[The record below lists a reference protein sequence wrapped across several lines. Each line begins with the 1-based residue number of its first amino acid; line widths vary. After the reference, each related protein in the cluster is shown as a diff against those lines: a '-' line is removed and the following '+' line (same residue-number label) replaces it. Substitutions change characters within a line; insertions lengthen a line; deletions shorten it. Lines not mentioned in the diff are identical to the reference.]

1 MIGKKPLVM
10 ITGASAGIG
19 QETARVFSA
28 AGYPL
33 LLVARRPAL
42 IDAMGLPDTLAVEAD
57 VRDLGALATAIEQGE
72 KRFGPVDC
80 LINNAGISR
89 LARLDEQDPEQWR
102 DLIDINCLGVLNGM
116 HAVAPGMKERRHG
129 TIINVS
135 SIAGRKVY
143 PHHDVYGG
151 TKHFVHAVS
160 EGMRQTM
167 SAYRVRVM
175 VISPGVAKSEID
187 KTITHENAYDF
198 WDRGRKLL
206 DGGLDAGD
214 IARTMLFAYQLPQTV
229 NLQEMTITHTG
240 QEF

>member
-1 MIGKKPLVM
+1 MTKKPLVM

-33 LLVARRPAL
+33 LLIARRAAL
-42 IDAMGLPDTLAVEAD
+42 IETMGLPDTLAVEAD
-57 VRDLGALATAIEQGE
+57 VRDHAAIAAAIEQGE
-72 KRFGPVDC
+72 KQFGPVDC

-102 DLIDINCLGVLNGM
+102 DLIDINCIGVLNGM
-116 HAVAPGMKERRHG
+116 HAVAPGMKARRRG
-129 TIINVS
+129 TIINLS

-151 TKHFVHAVS
+151 TKHFVHAVT

-167 SAYRVRVM
+167 SGYDVRVM
-175 VISPGVAKSEID
+175 VISPGVTKSEID
-187 KTITHENAYDF
+187 KTITHRNAYEF
-198 WDRGRKLL
+198 WNKGREAM
-206 DGGLDAGD
+206 DGGIDANHV
-214 IARTMLFAYQLPQTV
+214 ARTMLFAYELPQNV
-229 NLQEMTITHTG
+229 ILQEMTITHTR

>member
-1 MIGKKPLVM
+1 MTKPLVF

-33 LLVARRPAL
+33 LLVARRVERIA
-42 IDAMGLPDTLAVEAD
+42 AMGLPNTVAVAAD
-57 VRDLGALATAIEQGE
+57 VRDYAAMAAALAEGE
-72 KRFGPVDC
+72 AAFGPVDC
-80 LINNAGISR
+80 LINNAGIAR
-89 LARLDEQDPEQWR
+89 LARLDEQDPAEWQ
-102 DLIDINCLGVLNGM
+102 DLIAINCVGVLNGM
-116 HAVAPGMKERRHG
+116 HIVSEGMKARRHG

-167 SAYRVRVM
+167 SAHDVRVM
-175 VISPGVAKSEID
+175 TISPGVTKSDIET
-187 KTITHENAYDF
+187 TITHKNAHEF
-198 WDRGRKLL
+198 WSKGR
-206 DGGLDAGD
+206 DAMAGGIEAETV
-214 IARTMLFAYQLPQTV
+214 ARTMLFAYELPQSV
-229 NLQEMTITHTG
+229 NLQEMTITPTA
-240 QEF
+240 QTF

>member
-1 MIGKKPLVM
+1 MAKKPLVM

-33 LLVARRPAL
+33 LLIARRRAL
-42 IDAMGLPDTLAVEAD
+42 VDAMELPDTLAVEAD
-57 VRDLGALATAIEQGE
+57 VRDHAALAAAIEQGE
-72 KRFGPVDC
+72 QKFGPVDC

-102 DLIDINCLGVLNGM
+102 DLIDINCIGVLNGM
-116 HAVAPGMKERRHG
+116 HAVAPGMKARRRG
-129 TIINVS
+129 TIINLS

-151 TKHFVHAVS
+151 TKHFVHAVT
-160 EGMRQTM
+160 EGLRQTM
-167 SAYRVRVM
+167 SAYDVRVM
-175 VISPGVAKSEID
+175 VISPGVTKSEID
-187 KTITHENAYDF
+187 KTITHKNAYDF
-198 WDRGRKLL
+198 WNAGREAM
-206 DGGLDAGD
+206 DGGIDAND
-214 IARTMLFAYQLPQTV
+214 VARTMLFAYQLPQNV
-229 NLQEMTITHTG
+229 ILQEMTITHTR

>member
-1 MIGKKPLVM
+1 MTRPLVV

-19 QETARVFSA
+19 RETARVFSA

-33 LLVARRPAL
+33 LLVARRPER
-42 IDAMGLPDTLAVEAD
+42 IEAMGLPDTLAVEAD
-57 VRDLGALATAIEQGE
+57 VRDYDALAAAIRKGE
-72 KRFGPVDC
+72 DKFGPVDC

-116 HAVAPGMKERRHG
+116 HAVASGMKERRRG
-129 TIINVS
+129 TIINLS

-151 TKHFVHAVS
+151 TKHFVHAVT
-160 EGMRQTM
+160 EGLRQTM
-167 SAYRVRVM
+167 SAYDVRVM
-175 VISPGVAKSEID
+175 VISPGVTKSEID
-187 KTITHENAYDF
+187 KTITHRNAYEF
-198 WDRGRKLL
+198 WNKGREAM
-206 DGGLDAGD
+206 DGGIDATHV
-214 IARTMLFAYQLPQTV
+214 ARAMLFAYELPQDV
-229 NLQEMTITHTG
+229 ILQEMTITHTR

>member
-1 MIGKKPLVM
+1 MTRKPLVM

-33 LLVARRPAL
+33 LLIARRAAL
-42 IDAMGLPDTLAVEAD
+42 IEAMGLPDSLAVEAD
-57 VRDLGALATAIEQGE
+57 VRDHAALAAAIEQGE
-72 KRFGPVDC
+72 KQFGPVDC

-102 DLIDINCLGVLNGM
+102 DLIDINCIGVLNGM
-116 HAVAPGMKERRHG
+116 HAVALGMKARRRG
-129 TIINVS
+129 TIINLS

-151 TKHFVHAVS
+151 TKHFVHAVT

-167 SAYRVRVM
+167 SGYDVRVM
-175 VISPGVAKSEID
+175 VISPGVTKSEID
-187 KTITHENAYDF
+187 KTITHRNAYEF
-198 WDRGRKLL
+198 WNKGREAM
-206 DGGLDAGD
+206 DGGIDANHV
-214 IARTMLFAYQLPQTV
+214 ARTMLFAYELPQNV
-229 NLQEMTITHTG
+229 ILQEMTITHTR

>member
-1 MIGKKPLVM
+1 MPSEKPLVM

-33 LLVARRPAL
+33 LLVARRPDL
-42 IDAMGLPDTLAVEAD
+42 IEAMGLPDTLAVAAD
-57 VRDLGALATAIEQGE
+57 VRDHEALARAIEAGE
-72 KRFGPVDC
+72 ALFGPVDC

-102 DLIDINCLGVLNGM
+102 DLIDINCIGVLNGM
-116 HAVAPGMKERRHG
+116 HAIAPGMKDRRHG

-167 SAYRVRVM
+167 SAYGVRVM

-187 KTITHENAYDF
+187 KTITHENAYEF
-198 WDRGRKLL
+198 WNKGREQL
-206 DGGLDAGD
+206 DGGLDAND
-214 IARTMLFAYQLPQTV
+214 IARTMLFAYQLPQHV

>member
-1 MIGKKPLVM
+1 MNQKPLVM

-28 AGYPL
+28 AGHPL
-33 LLVARRPAL
+33 LLVARRAAL
-42 IDAMGLPDTLAVEAD
+42 IEAMGLPDALAVEAD
-57 VRDLGALATAIEQGE
+57 VRDHAALASAIEQGE
-72 KRFGPVDC
+72 AKFGPVDC

-102 DLIDINCLGVLNGM
+102 DLIDINCIGVLNGM
-116 HAVAPGMKERRHG
+116 HAVAPGMKARRRG

-151 TKHFVHAVS
+151 TKHFVHAVT

-167 SAYRVRVM
+167 SACDVRVM
-175 VISPGVAKSEID
+175 VISPGVTKSEIE
-187 KTITHENAYDF
+187 KTITHKNAFDF
-198 WDRGRKLL
+198 WSKGR
-206 DGGLDAGD
+206 DAMEGGIDAND
-214 IARTMLFAYQLPQTV
+214 VARTMLFAYQLPQNVT
-229 NLQEMTITHTG
+229 LQEMTITHTR

>member
-1 MIGKKPLVM
+1 MHRKSLVM

-19 QETARVFSA
+19 QETARVFSG

-33 LLVARRPAL
+33 LLVARRTAL
-42 IDAMGLPDTLAVEAD
+42 IEEMDLPDSLAVEAD
-57 VRDLGALATAIEQGE
+57 VRDHGALASAIEEGE
-72 KRFGPVDC
+72 AKFGPVDC

-102 DLIDINCLGVLNGM
+102 DLLDINCLGVLNGM
-116 HAVAPGMKERRHG
+116 HAVAPGMKARRRG
-129 TIINVS
+129 TIINLS

-151 TKHFVHAVS
+151 TKHFVHAVT

-167 SAYRVRVM
+167 SAYDVRVM
-175 VISPGVAKSEID
+175 VISPGVTKSEIE
-187 KTITHENAYDF
+187 KTITHKNAFDF
-198 WDRGRKLL
+198 WSKGRDAM
-206 DGGLDAGD
+206 DGGLDAND
-214 IARTMLFAYQLPQTV
+214 VARTMLFAYQLPQSV
-229 NLQEMTITHTG
+229 ILQEMTITHTR

>member
-1 MIGKKPLVM
+1 MTTRPLVM

-19 QETARVFSA
+19 QETARVFAA

-33 LLVARRPAL
+33 LLIARRNER
-42 IDAMGLPDTLAVEAD
+42 IEAMDLPNTLAIKAD
-57 VRDLGALATAIEQGE
+57 VRDYDAVAAAVRQGE
-72 KRFGPVDC
+72 EKFGPVDC
-80 LINNAGISR
+80 LINNAGVAP
-89 LARLDEQDPEQWR
+89 LARLDEQDPGEWR

-116 HAVAPGMKERRHG
+116 HIVAPGMKTRRCG

-135 SIAGRKVY
+135 SIAGRKSY
-143 PHHDVYGG
+143 PQHDVYCG

-175 VISPGVAKSEID
+175 VISPGVVKSDIE
-187 KTITHENAYDF
+187 KTMTNKRGYDF
-198 WDRGRKLL
+198 WNRGREAV
-206 DGGLDAGD
+206 DGGIDACD
-214 IARTMLFAYQLPQTV
+214 VARTMLFAYQLPQTV
-229 NLQEMTITHTG
+229 TLQEMTITPTG

>member
-1 MIGKKPLVM
+1 MTEKKPLVM

-28 AGYPL
+28 AGFPL
-33 LLVARRPAL
+33 LLLARRPQR
-42 IDAMGLPDTLAVEAD
+42 IEEMGLPDTLAVEAD
-57 VRDLGALATAIEQGE
+57 VRDYAAVAKAISLGEE
-72 KRFGPVDC
+72 RFGPVDC

-89 LARLDEQDPEQWR
+89 LARLDEQDPEQWT
-102 DLIDINCLGVLNGM
+102 DLININCVGVLNGM
-116 HAVAPGMKERRHG
+116 HAVAPGMKARGRG

-151 TKHFVHAVS
+151 TKHFVHAVT

-167 SAYRVRVM
+167 SSHGVRVM
-175 VISPGVAKSEID
+175 VISPGVTRSEID
-187 KTITHENAYDF
+187 KTITHKNAYDF
-198 WDRGRKLL
+198 WNAGREPLG
-206 DGGLDAGD
+206 GGLDAND
-214 IARTMLFAYQLPQTV
+214 VARTMLFAYQLPQNV

>member
-1 MIGKKPLVM
+1 MAKKPLVM

-33 LLVARRPAL
+33 LLIARRAAF

-57 VRDLGALATAIEQGE
+57 VRDHGALAAAIEQGE
-72 KRFGPVDC
+72 QKFGPVDC

-102 DLIDINCLGVLNGM
+102 DLIDINCVGVLNGM
-116 HAVAPGMKERRHG
+116 HAVAPGMKARRRG
-129 TIINVS
+129 TIINLS

-151 TKHFVHAVS
+151 TKHFVHAVT

-167 SAYRVRVM
+167 SAYDVRVM
-175 VISPGVAKSEID
+175 VISPGVTKSEID
-187 KTITHENAYDF
+187 KTITHKNAYDF
-198 WDRGRKLL
+198 WNAGREAM
-206 DGGLDAGD
+206 DGGIDAND
-214 IARTMLFAYQLPQTV
+214 VARTMLFAYELPQNV
-229 NLQEMTITHTG
+229 ILQEMTITHTR

>member
-1 MIGKKPLVM
+1 MTRKPLVM

-33 LLVARRPAL
+33 LLIARRAAL
-42 IDAMGLPDTLAVEAD
+42 IEAMGLPDSLAVEAD
-57 VRDLGALATAIEQGE
+57 VRDHAALAAAIEQGE
-72 KRFGPVDC
+72 KQFGPVDC

-102 DLIDINCLGVLNGM
+102 DLIDINCIGVLNGM
-116 HAVAPGMKERRHG
+116 HAVAPGMKARRRG
-129 TIINVS
+129 TIINLS

-151 TKHFVHAVS
+151 TKHFVHAVT

-167 SAYRVRVM
+167 SGYDVRVM
-175 VISPGVAKSEID
+175 VISPGVTKSEID
-187 KTITHENAYDF
+187 KTITHRNAYEF
-198 WDRGRKLL
+198 WNKGREAM
-206 DGGLDAGD
+206 DGGIDANHV
-214 IARTMLFAYQLPQTV
+214 ARTMLFAYELPQNV
-229 NLQEMTITHTG
+229 ILQEMTITHTR

>member
-1 MIGKKPLVM
+1 MADKPLVM

-28 AGYPL
+28 AGHPL
-33 LLVARRPAL
+33 LLVARRPER
-42 IDAMGLPDTLAVEAD
+42 IEEMGLPDTLAVEAD
-57 VRDLGALATAIEQGE
+57 VRDYEALAAAIRTGE
-72 KRFGPVDC
+72 EKFGPVDC

-102 DLIDINCLGVLNGM
+102 DLIDINCIGVLNGM
-116 HAVAPGMKERRHG
+116 HAVAPGMKERRRG
-129 TIINVS
+129 TIINLS

-151 TKHFVHAVS
+151 TKHFVHAVT

-167 SAYRVRVM
+167 SAHNVRVM
-175 VISPGVAKSEID
+175 VISPGVTKSEID
-187 KTITHENAYDF
+187 KTITHQNAYDF
-198 WDRGRKLL
+198 WNKGREAM
-206 DGGLDAGD
+206 GGGIDAVNV
-214 IARTMLFAYQLPQTV
+214 ARTMLFAYQLPQDV
-229 NLQEMTITHTG
+229 ILQEMTITHTS

>member
-1 MIGKKPLVM
+1 MTRPLVV

-19 QETARVFSA
+19 RETARVFSA

-33 LLVARRPAL
+33 LLVARRPER
-42 IDAMGLPDTLAVEAD
+42 IEAMGLPDTLAVEAD
-57 VRDLGALATAIEQGE
+57 VRDYDALAAAIRKGE
-72 KRFGPVDC
+72 DKFGPVDC

-116 HAVAPGMKERRHG
+116 HAVASGMKERRRG
-129 TIINVS
+129 TIINLS

-151 TKHFVHAVS
+151 TKHFVHAVT
-160 EGMRQTM
+160 EGLRQTM
-167 SAYRVRVM
+167 SAYDVRVM
-175 VISPGVAKSEID
+175 VISPGVTKSEID
-187 KTITHENAYDF
+187 KTITHRNAYAF
-198 WDRGRKLL
+198 WNKGREAM
-206 DGGLDAGD
+206 DGGIDATHV
-214 IARTMLFAYQLPQTV
+214 ARAMLFAYELPQDV
-229 NLQEMTITHTG
+229 ILQEMTITHTR

>member
-1 MIGKKPLVM
+1 MTDRKPLVM

-33 LLVARRPAL
+33 LLIARRPEL
-42 IDAMGLPDTLAVEAD
+42 IEAMGLPDTLAVNAD
-57 VRDLGALATAIEQGE
+57 VRDHAALVAAIAEGE
-72 KRFGPVDC
+72 AKFGPVDC

-167 SAYRVRVM
+167 SAHRVRVM

-187 KTITHENAYDF
+187 KTITHQNA
-198 WDRGRKLL
+198 
-206 DGGLDAGD
+206 
-214 IARTMLFAYQLPQTV
+214 
-229 NLQEMTITHTG
+229 
-240 QEF
+240 

>member
-1 MIGKKPLVM
+1 MAKKPLVM

-19 QETARVFSA
+19 QEAARVFSA

-33 LLVARRPAL
+33 LLIARRSAL
-42 IDAMGLPDTLAVEAD
+42 IDEMGLPDTLAVEAD
-57 VRDLGALATAIEQGE
+57 VRDHCALAAAIEQGE
-72 KRFGPVDC
+72 RRFGAVDC

-102 DLIDINCLGVLNGM
+102 DLIDINCIGVLNGM
-116 HAVAPGMKERRHG
+116 HAVAPGMKARRRG
-129 TIINVS
+129 TIINLS

-151 TKHFVHAVS
+151 TKHFVHAVT

-167 SAYRVRVM
+167 SAYDVRVM
-175 VISPGVAKSEID
+175 VISPGVTKSEID
-187 KTITHENAYDF
+187 KTITHRNAYDF
-198 WDRGRKLL
+198 WNAGREAM
-206 DGGLDAGD
+206 DGGIDAND
-214 IARTMLFAYQLPQTV
+214 VARTMLFAYELPQNV
-229 NLQEMTITHTG
+229 ILQEMTITHTR